1 VERAAVLA
9 RWEWLVSISIHRF
22 APTLA
27 AKLGLALDLAVLA
40 GSTAVATEGSLVL
53 RVFWAVC
60 ALLAFWTTSSVV
72 HHYAHAAERAAWEE
86 VVLTLVNLLSVAT
99 VLGLGGELLI
109 GGELLSGP
117 APHVLTLLMLALPAQ
132 VLLRLTVFAYVRAR
146 TRPPR
151 QLLIIG
157 TGALGRITGEDL
169 TSRRALCSYLSWPG
183 EKVPEPLRGR
193 YVGESIELSR
203 MLQQEVFDEVY
214 LCGLPH
220 LQNGALQAAVGT
232 CETFGVPFALPAYT
246 VRLGR
251 AQPVASRAVAD
262 GFLHYVANRVQPEQR
277 VLKRLVDI
285 AGAAAALWVLFPF
298 LLVVSALVKLTSP
311 GTIFFRQL
319 RVGLHGK
326 KFHMLKFRSMVADA
340 EALKATL
347 AAQNEQLGPVFKMKR
362 DPRVTPLGRI
372 LRKYSI
378 DELPQLVNVLRGDMT
393 LVGPRP
399 PVPQEVAQYEPW
411 QRRRLSVPPGLTCL
425 WQVSGRNEVAFE
437 DWMYLDLQYID
448 NWSMGQDI
456 NLLLK
461 TVPVV
466 VTGRGS
472 H

>member
-1 VERAAVLA
+1 LG
-9 RWEWLVSISIHRF
+9 ISIQRF
-22 APTLA
+22 APTPTS
-27 AKLGLALDLAVLA
+27 KVGLALDLAVLA
-40 GSTAVATEGSLVL
+40 GSTVAATNGPLVA
-53 RVFWAVC
+53 RAFWASC
-60 ALLAFWTTSSVV
+60 ALLVFWTTSSVV
-72 HHYAHAAERAAWEE
+72 HHYAHAAERAAWED
-86 VVLTLVNLLSVAT
+86 VVLTLVNLLSVVT
-99 VLGLGGELLI
+99 VIGVGGIMLGRPTPDVLILL
-109 GGELLSGP
+109 
-117 APHVLTLLMLALPAQ
+117 ALALPAQ
-132 VLLRLTVFAYVRAR
+132 VLLRLTVFAYLR
-146 TRPPR
+146 TRSRPPR
-151 QLLIIG
+151 QVLIVG

-169 TSRRALCSYLSWPG
+169 TGRRAQCSYLSWPS

-193 YVGESIELSR
+193 YVGESTALSSV
-203 MLQQEVFDEVY
+203 LQQEVVDEVY

-220 LQNGALQAAVGT
+220 LQERALQAAVGI
-232 CETFGVPFALPAYT
+232 CETIGVPFALPAYT

-251 AQPVASRAVAD
+251 AQPVASKAVAD
-262 GFLHYVANRVQPEQR
+262 GFLHYVTDRVQPEQR
-277 VLKRLVDI
+277 VLKRLLDI

-311 GTIFFRQL
+311 GTIFFRQV

-340 EALKATL
+340 EALKAKL
-347 AAQNEQLGPVFKMKR
+347 AAENEQAGPVFKMKR

-399 PVPQEVAQYEPW
+399 PVPQEVALYEPW

-425 WQVSGRNEVAFE
+425 WQVSGRNDVAFE

-448 NWSMGQDI
+448 HWSMGQDI

-461 TVPVV
+461 TVPAVV
-466 VTGRGS
+466 SGRGS